1 MEHKAGFVNIIGNPN
16 VGKSTLMNALIGQKL
31 SIITNKAQTT
41 RHRILGILNE
51 EDFQIVFSDTPGVIE
66 PAYKLQEN
74 MMNFVHSA
82 FQDADVLIYIVEMG
96 EKALKDESFFEKIKN
111 TKTPLLLLINKIDLS
126 EQEEVAEQINHWK
139 ERVPNAEILPISALN
154 KFNID
159 KIIVR
164 IKELLPVAP
173 AFYDKD
179 AITDKPKRFFV
190 SESIREKILKH
201 YKKEVPYSVEVEVE
215 EFKEEEEIIR
225 IRAIIFVMRE
235 SQRGIIIGHKGAGIK
250 RIGTEARRE
259 LERFFDKKIF
269 LETVVKV
276 KKNWRDDD
284 RQLKSFGYE

>member
-16 VGKSTLMNALIGQKL
+16 VGKSTLMNILMGEKL
-31 SIITNKAQTT
+31 SIITHKAQTT

-51 EDFQIVFSDTPGVIE
+51 ENYQIVFSDTPGIIK
-66 PAYKLQEN
+66 PAYKLQES
-74 MMNFVHSA
+74 MMNFVQSA
-82 FQDADVLIYIVEMG
+82 FQDADVLIYMVEIG
-96 EKALKDESFFEKIKN
+96 EKSLKDEALFEKIKN
-111 TKTPLLLLINKIDLS
+111 TKIPLLLLINKIDLAQQKAV
-126 EQEEVAEQINHWK
+126 EEQINLWK
-139 ERVPNAEILPISALN
+139 EKVPNAEILPISALN
-154 KFNID
+154 KFNIE
-159 KIIVR
+159 KILVR
-164 IKELLPVAP
+164 IKELLPEAP
-173 AFYDKD
+173 AFYEKD

-201 YKKEVPYSVEVEVE
+201 YKKEVPYSVQVEVE

-259 LERFFDKKIF
+259 LERFLDKKIF